1 MFRALLLNKQV
12 AVKEVKHQ
20 LEPTAPPLLSTA
32 AATPLGRSE
41 SAESAVRC
49 RYSLR
54 LCQSMQHCIT
64 ARRSLKVGKQTAA
77 ATRQALP
84 EEADTQES
92 GGGDGQR
99 LKEVTGEKTKGE

>member
-20 LEPTAPPLLSTA
+20 LEPPTPPLPLLSTA
-32 AATPLGRSE
+32 ATTPLGRLE

-49 RYSLR
+49 RCSLC

-64 ARRSLKVGKQTAA
+64 ARRSQKVGKQTAA
-77 ATRQALP
+77 ATQEALL
-84 EEADTQES
+84 EEADT
-92 GGGDGQR
+92 GGWEG
-99 LKEVTGEKTKGE
+99 